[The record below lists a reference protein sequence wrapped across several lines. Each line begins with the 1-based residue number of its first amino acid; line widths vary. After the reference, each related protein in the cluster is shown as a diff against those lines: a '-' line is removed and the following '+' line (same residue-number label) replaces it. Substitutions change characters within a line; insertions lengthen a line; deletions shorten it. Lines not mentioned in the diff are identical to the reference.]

1 MNETRKDIV
10 HKAWTLIQEDFK
22 IKKLYFLPWLISIIF
37 LTILLVY
44 QSVYTYVVLLH
55 KKEAA
60 LVVMLELFHSKYLI
74 EILIAFWIFLILYFL
89 LTPIFEWGLIY
100 YLDKKNTWK
109 EVSSSEVVWA
119 WIYKFL
125 PIFEYSNIFSE
136 FKFMSVV
143 NMYLFCLR
151 FIWIDYIWK
160 LSYLFFF
167 FLILSMVINIIT
179 AYAKFEIVLNDKKAL
194 ESVASSMK
202 IALFNLW
209 TTIRIYFFLFVVN
222 VRIII
227 NFFVFLLFPI
237 IIISALTYITSK
249 IFLAITITILII
261 IFLILILILWYLG
274 WVFDVFKTAVRYYAY
289 EEWKKKIKSDW
300 HDNHWGHDDGHWHGW
315 HDDHWHWWHWHD
327 EHHH

>member
-1 MNETRKDIV
+1 
-10 HKAWTLIQEDFK
+10 
-22 IKKLYFLPWLISIIF
+22 
-37 LTILLVY
+37 
-44 QSVYTYVVLLH
+44 
-55 KKEAA
+55 
-60 LVVMLELFHSKYLI
+60 
-74 EILIAFWIFLILYFL
+74 
-89 LTPIFEWGLIY
+89 
-100 YLDKKNTWK
+100 
-109 EVSSSEVVWA
+109 
-119 WIYKFL
+119 
-125 PIFEYSNIFSE
+125 
-136 FKFMSVV
+136 
-143 NMYLFCLR
+143 
-151 FIWIDYIWK
+151 
-160 LSYLFFF
+160 
-167 FLILSMVINIIT
+167 
-179 AYAKFEIVLNDKKAL
+179 
-194 ESVASSMK
+194 MK